1 MGRLSICY
9 LDARKSRDNTDE
21 AALFKQLGA
30 FNISGESSSALIKIA
45 TRDIGTSE
53 IQKSLLNVEMN
64 GESCMEDFLNRII
77 AKDTSKVIVLE
88 FHKTLTEIILK
99 HSSIF
104 PQKLKDLKERKKS
117 LHIKQIKNTVELSL
131 RSILVWMWIK
141 EPYYVVR

>member
-64 GESCMEDFLNRII
+64 GKSCMEDFLNRII

>member
-45 TRDIGTSE
+45 TRVLATSE

-64 GESCMEDFLNRII
+64 GKSCMEDFLNRII

-88 FHKTLTEIILK
+88 FHKTLREIILK

-117 LHIKQIKNTVELSL
+117 LHIKQIK
-131 RSILVWMWIK
+131 K
-141 EPYYVVR
+141 HC

>member
-64 GESCMEDFLNRII
+64 GKSCMEDFLNRII

-88 FHKTLTEIILK
+88 FLKTLREIILK
-99 HSSIF
+99 HFSIF

-117 LHIKQIKNTVELSL
+117 LHIKQIK
-131 RSILVWMWIK
+131 K
-141 EPYYVVR
+141 HC

>member
-30 FNISGESSSALIKIA
+30 FNISWESSSALIKIA

-64 GESCMEDFLNRII
+64 GKSCMEDFLNRII

-88 FHKTLTEIILK
+88 FHKTLREIILK

-104 PQKLKDLKERKKS
+104 PQKLRDLKERKKS
-117 LHIKQIKNTVELSL
+117 LHIKQIKKTLLNYHCEAFWFGCGL
-131 RSILVWMWIK
+131 RNHIM
-141 EPYYVVR
+141 

>member
-64 GESCMEDFLNRII
+64 GKSCMEDFLNRII

-88 FHKTLTEIILK
+88 FHKTLREIILK

-104 PQKLKDLKERKKS
+104 A
-117 LHIKQIKNTVELSL
+117 
-131 RSILVWMWIK
+131 
-141 EPYYVVR
+141 

>member
-1 MGRLSICY
+1 MGRLGICY

-64 GESCMEDFLNRII
+64 GKSCMEDFLNRII

-88 FHKTLTEIILK
+88 FHKTLREIILN

-104 PQKLKDLKERKKS
+104 AQKLKDLKERKKS
-117 LHIKQIKNTVELSL
+117 LHVKQIK
-131 RSILVWMWIK
+131 K
-141 EPYYVVR
+141 HC